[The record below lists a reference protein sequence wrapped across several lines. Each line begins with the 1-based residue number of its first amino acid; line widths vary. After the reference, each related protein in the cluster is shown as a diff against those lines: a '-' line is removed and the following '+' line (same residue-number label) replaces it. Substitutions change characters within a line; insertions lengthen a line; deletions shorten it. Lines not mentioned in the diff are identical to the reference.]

1 LGRPPFGHRFDANGQ
16 YETDPDTYPT
26 FERMME
32 LRREGFKFSVV
43 ARSLNKENHTSQTG
57 KQFTSQMVRNLITRI
72 EKTKEE

>member
-1 LGRPPFGHRFDANGQ
+1 
-16 YETDPDTYPT
+16 
-26 FERMME
+26 MME
-32 LRREGFKFSVV
+32 LRREGLKFSVV